1 MYAFM
6 YLSQRLR
13 QPDQQRRRGGSLVPG
28 SMYPR
33 RIQWISGPSAL
44 SMPARAAEF
53 RAMGN
58 ARRLTGVAGRWSAGH
73 PWTAIAAWI
82 GTVVVLMVTGHLAGT
97 LQLPYGAVTAGI
109 KTTAG
114 VVTAAAVVMVF
125 VFLTFATL
133 SMIQLKEMG
142 VGLAVAV
149 LLDATVVRA
158 VLLPATMKLLGPR
171 NWYLP
176 RWLGWL
182 PGPSRPAPPPTGPPV
197 PPSAAP
203 PPVTRVGA

>member
-1 MYAFM
+1 
-6 YLSQRLR
+6 
-13 QPDQQRRRGGSLVPG
+13 
-28 SMYPR
+28 
-33 RIQWISGPSAL
+33 
-44 SMPARAAEF
+44 
-53 RAMGN
+53 MGN

-82 GTVVVLMVTGHLAGT
+82 GAVVA
-97 LQLPYGAVTAGI
+97 
-109 KTTAG
+109 TAG

-133 SMIQLKEMG
+133 SMVQLKEMG

-158 VLLPATMKLLGPR
+158 VLLPTVMKLLGPR
-171 NWYLP
+171 DWYLP

-182 PGPSRPAPPPTGPPV
+182 PRSSRPAPPPV
-197 PPSAAP
+197 PSIGP
-203 PPVTRVGA
+203 PPVTRVRA

>member
-1 MYAFM
+1 MA
-6 YLSQRLR
+6 
-13 QPDQQRRRGGSLVPG
+13 P
-28 SMYPR
+28 
-33 RIQWISGPSAL
+33 
-44 SMPARAAEF
+44 
-53 RAMGN
+53 
-58 ARRLTGVAGRWSAGH
+58 
-73 PWTAIAAWI
+73 
-82 GTVVVLMVTGHLAGT
+82 
-97 LQLPYGAVTAGI
+97 GI

-133 SMIQLKEMG
+133 SMVQLKEMG

-158 VLLPATMKLLGPR
+158 LLLPATMKLLGPR

-182 PGPSRPAPPPTGPPV
+182 PRPSRPAPPPTGPPA

>member
-1 MYAFM
+1 VHSVASWLPLF
-6 YLSQRLR
+6 LFVVLF
-13 QPDQQRRRGGSLVPG
+13 G
-28 SMYPR
+28 
-33 RIQWISGPSAL
+33 L
-44 SMPARAAEF
+44 SMDYHVFILSRIREVYD
-53 RAMGN
+53 R
-58 ARRLTGVAGRWSAGH
+58 TGQTEVAVAS
-73 PWTAIAAWI
+73 
-82 GTVVVLMVTGHLAGT
+82 
-97 LQLPYGAVTAGI
+97 GI

-158 VLLPATMKLLGPR
+158 LLLPATMKLLGPR

-182 PGPSRPAPPPTGPPV
+182 PRPSRPAPPT
-197 PPSAAP
+197 AP
-203 PPVTRVGA
+203 PPARQPPVTAMGP

>member
-1 MYAFM
+1 
-6 YLSQRLR
+6 
-13 QPDQQRRRGGSLVPG
+13 
-28 SMYPR
+28 
-33 RIQWISGPSAL
+33 
-44 SMPARAAEF
+44 
-53 RAMGN
+53 
-58 ARRLTGVAGRWSAGH
+58 VA
-73 PWTAIAAWI
+73 
-82 GTVVVLMVTGHLAGT
+82 
-97 LQLPYGAVTAGI
+97 AGI

-182 PGPSRPAPPPTGPPV
+182 PQPSRLV
-197 PPSAAP
+197 PPLTRTPPAGR
-203 PPVTRVGA
+203 PPVTRICA